1 MFPEVLTVDMRK
13 TNNKIKKHQQQQ
25 RNNKNKTTK
34 QNKTN
39 KREREIIIYTDLAG
53 ITVSILSVPPY

>member
-1 MFPEVLTVDMRK
+1 MRK
-13 TNNKIKKHQQQQ
+13 TNNKIKKKHQQQQ
-25 RNNKNKTTK
+25 RNNTNKTTK

-39 KREREIIIYTDLAG
+39 KTERERETMTYTDLAR